1 MTTEAGN
8 LAKVTAPAYIAA
20 FAPDKGESVN
30 TLIADPL
37 PGASVPPVLPPVDG
51 FLLLDRD
58 KFADSFAGDLPPA
71 QAEFMTD
78 SQTPLGLDL
87 GRGGGRDDR
96 DDFFGRR
103 VEYLVL
109 LDAAGGAVSTPAW
122 RTKPACYLVA
132 TDDRMIPPPAQ
143 RDGRADRRADRGGGR
158 QPRRLR
164 LPARHRRQPDQAGR
178 QRLTT
183 PEGRTPAHP
192 PPAQGLVK
200 NRWQPQIRVASGLSG
215 QGGAP
220 LLGKACPG
228 RCS

>member
-1 MTTEAGN
+1 MVITEAGN

-20 FAPDKGESVN
+20 FAADKGESVN

-37 PGASVPPVLPPVDG
+37 PGASVPPILPPVDG

-58 KFADSFAGDLPPA
+58 KFADSFAGDLPHA

-78 SQTPLGLDL
+78 SQTPWG
-87 GRGGGRDDR
+87 
-96 DDFFGRR
+96 
-103 VEYLVL
+103 
-109 LDAAGGAVSTPAW
+109 LDAAGDAVSTPAW
-122 RTKPACYLVA
+122 RTEPACYLVA

-143 RDGRADRRADRGGGR
+143 RDGRADRRADHGGGR

-200 NRWQPQIRVASGLSG
+200 NRWQPQIRAASGLSG